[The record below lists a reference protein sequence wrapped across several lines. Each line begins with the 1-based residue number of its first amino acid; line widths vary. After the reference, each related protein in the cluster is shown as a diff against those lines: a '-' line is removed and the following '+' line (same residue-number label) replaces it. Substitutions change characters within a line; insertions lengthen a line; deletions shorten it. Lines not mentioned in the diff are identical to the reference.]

1 MFHSTENTDK
11 GFGGKCFLWIILLYA
26 FGMAWAG
33 IMTCN
38 EEDLWHFTP
47 ETWSEACHAAGM
59 SRLVWN
65 ARIGELACYFVGGNF
80 RLWVLTLQPLCLV
93 MSVFSIYRLAIGEWP
108 NRLRPTG
115 ITLLFITF
123 AILAMHSGLDWFSG
137 NCNWFYPCSIALFF
151 FAIVEHVFYGRFS
164 MPWKKFFL
172 LLPLTVI
179 IGMSNEVVPL
189 VSLCFFGGAGVYR
202 KMRDKAEWGAPYT
215 ILLLTL
221 AVSAALFYC
230 APAGAARFEAS
241 DAELSL
247 GSYLQSLSSITSWL
261 YFPICFWRLF
271 LIGIILLLWKPG
283 MNKLLQNRRYLLII
297 IALCMIWGGLIMA
310 PAWGA
315 PRGYCPM
322 ELLFIIILA
331 ALFHA
336 KAGKSSRLS
345 SLALLCV
352 HIGIMMTWI
361 WPTSVVTLER
371 HKAWTHIVEAAEQAK
386 QRGEDELIVRDDS
399 DFRKQPVERLWKL
412 PHSLYPYKGEV
423 GCLIIP
429 STPENMLTY
438 TPYFELTLPNR
449 KAGRENLPLAKRL
462 GLKRVIFIKPKSQ
475 DDAK

>member
-297 IALCMIWGGLIMA
+297 IALCMIWGAHHGTGMGSTPRVL
-310 PAWGA
+310 PHGA
-315 PRGYCPM
+315 AVHHHSGGTLSRQGRKVITSVIPR
-322 ELLFIIILA
+322 A
-331 ALFHA
+331 ALRSYRHHDDMDMA
-336 KAGKSSRLS
+336 Y
-345 SLALLCV
+345 LCRDSGATQSV
-352 HIGIMMTWI
+352 DSYRGSCR
-361 WPTSVVTLER
+361 TSQTER
-371 HKAWTHIVEAAEQAK
+371 
-386 QRGEDELIVRDDS
+386 RG
-399 DFRKQPVERLWKL
+399 
-412 PHSLYPYKGEV
+412 
-423 GCLIIP
+423 
-429 STPENMLTY
+429 
-438 TPYFELTLPNR
+438 
-449 KAGRENLPLAKRL
+449 
-462 GLKRVIFIKPKSQ
+462 
-475 DDAK
+475 